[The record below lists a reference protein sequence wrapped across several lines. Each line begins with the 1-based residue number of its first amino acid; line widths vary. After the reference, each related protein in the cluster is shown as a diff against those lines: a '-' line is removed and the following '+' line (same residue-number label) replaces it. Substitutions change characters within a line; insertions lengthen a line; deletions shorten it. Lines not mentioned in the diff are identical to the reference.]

1 MAFEFASL
9 LPTWGPYL
17 VIPVISALI
26 GWATNVLAIRMTF
39 RPLEFVGIPPV
50 FGWQGIIPS
59 KARKMARKAVEMI
72 TDKLVSVREVVA
84 QIRAERVVDEL
95 EEGVSEL
102 TREIIDEVVA
112 EHLPELW
119 ETLPEEV
126 KEQIYAEAA
135 REAPEV
141 IEASVEE
148 IKEEIEEI
156 LDLEAIAIE
165 ALVED
170 RELLNRIFLE
180 AGSSEFQFIQRSGL
194 YFGFLFGLV
203 QMGLWYQF
211 DAAWVLPGLGMIVG
225 FATNVLALRMI
236 FWPVEPVQ
244 IGRLEWQGL
253 FHKRQNEVA
262 EAYAHLVAEHIVT
275 TRSIMRRVLE
285 GPMTD
290 RLLEIVELHI
300 EHAAE
305 DYTAPG
311 ESIVRLAVGS
321 DGYREMKANIVDR
334 IVRELPETI
343 YEAEDY
349 VDEALDIERTLRER
363 LEALEPAEFEQ
374 LLRPVFQE
382 DEWKLIAVGAA
393 LGGVAGCLQ
402 ISVI

>member
-1 MAFEFASL
+1 MPLDFASV
-9 LPTWGPYL
+9 LPSWAPYL

-26 GWATNVLAIRMTF
+26 GWGTNVVAIKMTF
-39 RPLEFVGIPPV
+39 RPLEFVGMPPI

-59 KARKMARKAVEMI
+59 KARKMAGKAVDLI
-72 TDKLVSVREVVA
+72 TEKLVTVREVVA
-84 QIRAERVVDEL
+84 KIRAERVVDEL
-95 EEGVSEL
+95 EEGVSAL

-119 ETLPEEV
+119 ETLPSDV

-135 REAPEV
+135 AEAPEV

-148 IKEEIEEI
+148 IKDDIEGI
-156 LDLEAIAIE
+156 LDLEQMAIE
-165 ALVED
+165 ALVEAP
-170 RELLNRIFLE
+170 ELLNRIFLE

-203 QMGLWYQF
+203 QMVLWFQL
-211 DAAWVLPGLGMIVG
+211 DAGWVLPAVGTMVG
-225 FATNVLALRMI
+225 FATNVLALKMI
-236 FWPVEPVQ
+236 FWPVEPVE
-244 IGRLEWQGL
+244 IAGFEWQGL
-253 FHKRQNEVA
+253 FHKRQDEVS
-262 EAYAHLVAEHIVT
+262 EAYARLVAEHVVT
-275 TRSIMRRVLE
+275 TRDIMRRVLE

-290 RLLEIVELHI
+290 RLLEIVERHI

-321 DGYREMKANIVDR
+321 EGYREMKANVVDR
-334 IVRELPETI
+334 IVQELPETI

-349 VDEALDIERTLRER
+349 VDDALDIERTLRER

-393 LGGVAGCLQ
+393 LGGIAGSLQ
-402 ISVI
+402 LVVV